1 MKHNEGLRTAIKNTQ
16 RTFNGFFVKIKFKL
30 TSNGQ
35 SSIRSFLMLTVLIYA
50 FSTVASNRPPRFLID
65 GQTEIVL
72 RLKEG
77 EETPVGTLLYKLRG
91 HDADGDGLTFGVK
104 STLESDVIIVDS
116 TSNTEAN
123 VYLNKLL
130 DREEKD
136 EYALVLTLTDGHLGQ
151 GNYVTQSLLIL
162 VEDVNDNTPVF
173 KTHQSSIMLR
183 EDAFTGIIAQ
193 LEATDADEGP
203 YGQVV
208 YHPAPDVDK
217 SLFSVSTI
225 GEKAVVKLI
234 GSLDYEKQTAHQVKV
249 LAIDRAKEGLINTG
263 TAVILVRVQDVEDR
277 PPEFVRVTP
286 VARIAENSL
295 VGSVVLQVVAIDG
308 DRDINNKI
316 HYSLSTNNIDQRG
329 DLFKIETDTGRV
341 VTASIL
347 DREALGF
354 GSGSYILQVTA
365 TEVGSHQKPPPYATT
380 EVTVM
385 ITDVNDETPT
395 FKSNMYECEIAENAP
410 KNTPLTFIG
419 NSIPEIFDY
428 DQGINGTFEMYIK
441 YSHDIFEISPMRA
454 TNEATFT
461 LKVKN
466 SSYLDYEK
474 IKVINFTIVAKEVVE
489 VNPKFSEASVIVRI
503 LDRNDNYPE
512 FTKNSY
518 EVWVPENCEAGTTV
532 AWVQALDDDSGTYGT
547 MGVRYTNIAGSIAYL
562 LNIHPV
568 SGIITVK
575 TPGGPSW
582 DREQVSRHFL
592 TVEARDDL
600 GNGNRNSVQLTI
612 NLEDVNDNSPIFVQN
627 KYEARILENAPNF
640 QIYLKVEAR
649 DADLNGTKNS
659 EIEYLL
665 MGELHQNF
673 TISAKTGVIIP
684 KQPIDFECIEGP
696 EEENVRILYLTV
708 RARDMGSPSLFSESS
723 LLVYVEDVNDNPPIF
738 EYYFY
743 NTSIHENIDGGTP
756 IMQVQAFDYDGSS
769 PNNHIVYRIQQGA
782 FDKFIIDSETGVI
795 STALGAN
802 LDPDLTQPRKTIY
815 PLKVLALDGGQGEN
829 QLHAI
834 VTVEITILDINNK
847 NPEIFGVEDVEVPEN
862 IPVGTVVAKVKA
874 RDLDDN
880 SNVTYFVDR
889 DFCKA
894 VNERGLP
901 SKDENADC
909 LTYFAINPFSGE
921 LTVTR
926 HIDREEIE
934 LFNLGIRVRDVNSQ
948 TGEQMDSATLKI
960 KISDI
965 NDNSPK
971 FTEAFYRFSI
981 PENSKNGVLIGSI
994 KANDADLN
1002 KTITY
1007 LLDKRQ
1013 KFVNMVHLDD
1023 TTGDI
1028 VVASRL
1034 DREANEWI
1042 NLTVKAMDS
1051 GVPPRSSR
1059 VDVFIQILDEN
1070 DNGPI
1075 FAHEPTALMIPE
1087 NIPAGSKITTINAT
1101 DEDSGEFGKITFILD
1116 RLSSQGKFSIEAD
1129 TGILRVAEKLDREER
1144 ENYLL
1149 IIEAWD
1155 NYQYGFNNGE
1165 TRNAFKHLNVTILDV
1180 NDNKPELFVDSACV
1194 NITEFHEARQ
1204 PITIVRASDKDDPK
1218 TSNGQVIIDI
1228 ADGNRR
1234 DLFDLYQNSE
1244 WSAQIRTTKSLR
1256 GRHGNYT
1263 LTIRAQDLGKPSF
1276 YVEEPLHICVMDYND
1291 HTPVFIAPPH
1301 NSTLRVPENAT
1312 VGSAL
1317 IQIEAT
1323 DEDVGLNGEVRYRL
1337 KADPAGHWRTFNLH
1351 PSTGILE
1358 LRLPL
1363 SRKRQKI
1370 YDIRVEAYDMGIPTS
1385 LISDLDLTVY
1395 VTDINGYQP
1404 QFLQD
1409 EFIVEFTENQS
1420 AGIEGRVLP
1429 DTVDR
1434 DELEYESTPAPIC
1447 YFLVGGNENGLFN
1460 LHPID
1465 HTLYVTKPL
1474 DREESDVHL
1483 LLVKATED
1491 CTYPP
1496 EPQNFFDSNDDT
1508 QLKIIVKVLDVND
1521 NSPKFIRRVFT
1532 GGVSTATAF
1541 GTKFM
1546 SIKAQDADAGKN
1558 AIISYFIVGRVQM
1571 TLTEGLDNLKR
1582 VPFLVEKETGAIQ
1595 LNFDPQQGMK
1605 GYFDF
1610 MVLANDTGG
1619 LRDTARVF
1627 IYLLREDQRVRFVL
1641 RQHAPDLRNRIEV
1654 FREVLGNVT
1663 GAIVNVDEFR
1673 IHANHDGSVD
1683 KTRTDLYLHLVNRK
1697 DNSILEVADVLKLV
1711 DQNTEKLDDL
1721 FKNFNVL
1728 DTQPGGSLALQAQI
1742 QATGTTFWLTATS
1755 LFLFLLLLLIL
1766 ALFITQRHAYQR
1778 KLKAA
1783 TATAYDSEID
1793 GRGLSILSG
1802 RVPNTNKHSMEGSN
1816 PIWLKAYENEWYK
1829 GVDDLSNTSD
1839 PDSLDEN
1846 VVCSGEASESIEHI
1860 PHDETNVSQEQYVRQ
1875 NFYQCL
1881 PVPVPQPRKL
1891 ETTEL

>member
-1 MKHNEGLRTAIKNTQ
+1 MKYNEGLQTAIKNTQ
-16 RTFNGFFVKIKFKL
+16 RTFNGFFVKIKFKF
-30 TSNGQ
+30 TSTGQ
-35 SSIRSFLMLTVLIYA
+35 NSVRCFLMLIVFICA
-50 FSTVASNRPPRFLID
+50 FSKVSSNRPPRFLID

-77 EETPVGTLLYKLRG
+77 EETPVGTLLYKLKG
-91 HDADGDGLTFGVK
+91 HDADGDRLTFGVK
-104 STLESDVIIVDS
+104 PTLESDVIIVDS

-208 YHPAPDVDK
+208 YHPAADVDK

-249 LAIDRAKEGLINTG
+249 LAVDRAKEGRINTG

-308 DRDINNKI
+308 DREINNKI

-341 VTASIL
+341 VTASVL

-354 GSGSYILQVTA
+354 GSGSYILQITA
-365 TEVGSHQKPPPYATT
+365 TEVDSHQKPPPYATT

-441 YSHDIFEISPMRA
+441 HGHDLFEISPMRA

-474 IKVINFTIVAKEVVE
+474 IKVINFTIVAKEVVQ
-489 VNPKFSEASVIVRI
+489 VNPKFSEAPVIVRI

-547 MGVRYTNIAGSIAYL
+547 MGVRYTNIAGSIANL

-575 TPGGPSW
+575 TPGGLSW

-612 NLEDVNDNSPIFVQN
+612 NLEDVNDNSPIFVQRT
-627 KYEARILENAPNF
+627 YEARILENAPSF
-640 QIYLKVEAR
+640 QSYLKVEAR

-673 TISAKTGVIIP
+673 SISAKTGVITP
-684 KQPIDFECIEGP
+684 KQPIDFEFIEGP

-708 RARDMGSPSLFSESS
+708 RARDMGSPSLFSESP

-743 NTSIHENIDGGTP
+743 NTSIHENTDGGTP

-769 PNNHIVYRIQQGA
+769 PNNHVVYRIQQGA

-847 NPEIFGVEDVEVPEN
+847 NPEIFGLEEVEVPEN
-862 IPVGTVVAKVKA
+862 IPVGTVVARVKA

-880 SNVTYFVDR
+880 SNVTYFIDR

-894 VNERGLP
+894 INERALP
-901 SKDENADC
+901 LKDENVDC
-909 LTYFAINPFSGE
+909 LTYFAIHPFSGE

-926 HIDREEIE
+926 LIDREEIE
-934 LFNLGIRVRDVNSQ
+934 LFNLGIIVRDVNSQ

-971 FTEAFYRFSI
+971 FTEPFYRFSI
-981 PENSKNGVLIGSI
+981 PENSKNGLLVGTV

-1013 KFVNMVHLDD
+1013 KYVNMVHLDD

-1034 DREANEWI
+1034 DREASEWI

-1070 DNGPI
+1070 DNSPI
-1075 FAHEPTALMIPE
+1075 FTHEPTALMIPE

-1101 DEDSGEFGKITFILD
+1101 DDDSGEFGKITFILD
-1116 RLSSQGKFSIEAD
+1116 RLSSQGKFTIEAD
-1129 TGILRVAEKLDREER
+1129 TGVLRVAEKLDREER

-1165 TRNAFKHLNVTILDV
+1165 SRNAFKHLNVTILDV

-1228 ADGNRR
+1228 ADGNRL
-1234 DLFDLYQNSE
+1234 DLFDLYQNTE

-1263 LTIRAQDLGKPSF
+1263 LTIRAQDLGKPGF

-1291 HTPVFIAPPH
+1291 HAPVFVAPPH

-1363 SRKRQKI
+1363 SRKKQKI

-1420 AGIEGRVLP
+1420 AGVEKRLLP

-1474 DREESDVHL
+1474 DREENDVHL

-1571 TLTEGLDNLKR
+1571 TLTEGLDNLRR

-1683 KTRTDLYLHLVNRK
+1683 KTRTDLYLHLVDRK

-1742 QATGTTFWLTATS
+1742 QAAGTTFWLTATS

-1829 GVDDLSNTSD
+1829 GADDLSNTSD